1 MSPSGK
7 DEGNP
12 GTELDS
18 PFESLLC
25 ACNPDCNK
33 ELQTGEV
40 ICLLAGTYDVFN
52 TIYVKGAGMREK
64 SLKVMALGPDR
75 SAVLDGNGQVPIFNS
90 LQTNMHFSGIH
101 FTNGKGTSGGAV
113 YGERGMIFE
122 NCLFSDNEATVH
134 GGAVMG
140 GRGLRFTGC
149 EFRNNAAKFAGAL
162 RINDIGNAVVED
174 SLFIGNT
181 ATGRGGGLVTQI
193 EKPENT
199 VEVKNTLFCFN
210 ESPMSPHIYNY
221 RSTTHQCTK
230 CRFNSKDCCN
240 GNGRV
245 VAIEDADF
253 YTVPE
258 GATRTRVCQCAEG
271 WSGERCEVSAAA
283 GGGGSKD
290 EL

>member
-1 MSPSGK
+1 MCNPLPFRTTPQQPPPFQNAGKCDYFVSPTGK
-7 DEGNP
+7 DKDNS

-18 PFESLLC
+18 PFETLKC
-25 ACNPDCNK
+25 ACDPGCNK

-40 ICLLAGTYDVFN
+40 ICLLQGVYDVFD
-52 TIYVKGAGMREK
+52 TIYIKSAEMREK
-64 SLKVMALGPDR
+64 SLKIMSLGPDR

-90 LQTNMHFSGIH
+90 LQTNVQFLGIH

-113 YGERGMIFE
+113 YGERSMVFE

-174 SLFIGNT
+174 CLFIGNS
-181 ATGRGGGLVTQI
+181 ASGRGGGLVTQI

-210 ESPMSPHIYNY
+210 ESPMSQYL
-221 RSTTHQCTK
+221 
-230 CRFNSKDCCN
+230 
-240 GNGRV
+240 
-245 VAIEDADF
+245 AM
-253 YTVPE
+253 
-258 GATRTRVCQCAEG
+258 
-271 WSGERCEVSAAA
+271 
-283 GGGGSKD
+283 
-290 EL
+290 